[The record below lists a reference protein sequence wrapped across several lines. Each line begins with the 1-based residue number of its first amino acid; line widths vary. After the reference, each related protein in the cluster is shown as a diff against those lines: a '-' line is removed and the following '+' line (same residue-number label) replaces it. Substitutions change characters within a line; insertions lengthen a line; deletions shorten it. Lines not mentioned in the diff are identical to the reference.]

1 MVETVVTSK
10 NGNQEDDV
18 PGEAISPDEVKEFG
32 KKLMDNREVPATA
45 LSILKV
51 LDRKAITAEH
61 LIETKIGKSLTAVSD
76 QPNPEREQS
85 DNPEILEQITRMKE
99 QLKAKWMKVHQA
111 YKKRQKEAAVASNK
125 LSIAGQNTSAGAA
138 ASS

>member
-76 QPNPEREQS
+76 
-85 DNPEILEQITRMKE
+85 
-99 QLKAKWMKVHQA
+99 
-111 YKKRQKEAAVASNK
+111 
-125 LSIAGQNTSAGAA
+125 
-138 ASS
+138 